1 MFACLTASCVV
12 RFGDRTSYRYRKQAF
27 TLHLMFSCL
36 NKNLFLCSLVFQNN
50 LFLCSSVFPKT
61 MFFCSLVSQKKH
73 VLIMDQKPCSSVLL
87 SLKKN
92 MFLCSSVFP
101 KTMFF
106 CPPTALNFYQVAHN
120 RIAHKQSLSCQSQ
133 VVVAQL
139 YSAVA

>member
-1 MFACLTASCVV
+1 MF
-12 RFGDRTSYRYRKQAF
+12 F
-27 TLHLMFSCL
+27 
-36 NKNLFLCSLVFQNN
+36 CSFVFQNN
-50 LFLCSSVFPKT
+50 LFLCSYVFKKT
-61 MFFCSLVSQKKH
+61 C
-73 VLIMDQKPCSSVLL
+73 PYVLL
-87 SLKKN
+87 SLKKI